1 MFSDRRWGD
10 AMFWVCA
17 LLLFV
22 GPPEVI
28 DAAPELPVKVV
39 GPTEPVPVGRLVKLT
54 PEGPEGTDFG
64 WGMPVGEFE
73 VAQQANLPV
82 LFYSAEQP
90 GRVLFV
96 LQAVKCNAAGQ
107 KPAKTLVFYWLDVV
121 GGDGRP
127 APGPGPA
134 PVAGLT
140 DRVRRVFVV
149 DGNVTEQAAT
159 DARAMQVSL
168 TAVADLLEKERFGNA
183 EELAASIDKAL
194 TANGWAKGR
203 YPAMNGLFGEVLGTA
218 VEVTAFTPEDRARY
232 VTTLRA
238 IATGA
243 KLAADSFKPKGTK

>member
-1 MFSDRRWGD
+1 
-10 AMFWVCA
+10 MFWACA

-22 GPPEVI
+22 GPPEVL

-39 GPTEPVPVGRLVKLT
+39 GPSEPVPVGRLVKLT

-64 WGMPVGEFE
+64 WGMPVGDFE
-73 VAQQANLPV
+73 VAQQSNLPV

-96 LQAVKCNAAGQ
+96 LQAVKCGPAGE

-134 PVAGLT
+134 PVAGIT

-149 DGNVTEQAAT
+149 DGNLTEQAAT
-159 DARAMQVSL
+159 DARAMQVAL
-168 TAVADLLEKERFGNA
+168 TAVADLLKGERFGNP
-183 EELAASIDKAL
+183 EELSKAIEKAL
-194 TANGWAKGR
+194 ESNGWVKGR
-203 YPAMNGLFGEVLGTA
+203 YPAMNALFGEVLGTA
-218 VEVTAFTPEDRARY
+218 VEVAAFSAEDRARY
-232 VTTLRA
+232 VATLRA
-238 IATGA
+238 IAAGA
-243 KLAADSFKPKGTK
+243 KLAADSFKPKGGK